1 MKALKKIFFR
11 WEWLVIGLTA
21 LVFVF
26 FSAKLGDS
34 YTALKLLDQTR
45 VYVVD
50 IGFMA
55 IGTMMVLILG
65 DIDISVGSTA
75 ALSTTVM
82 GVAYN
87 GGAGVPFWAA
97 IALALL
103 TGAVCGVINGLLVVR
118 FKELFPMIIT
128 LSTLTIYRGIA
139 YMILKD
145 GAAGGFPSWFSKT
158 LGYGNV
164 LGGIPVM
171 LLCLL
176 LVFPLIY
183 VLLHHTVFGRRLF
196 ATGTNPVAARY
207 SGIRT
212 DRIKVIV
219 FTVNGLLAAVG
230 GIMLL
235 SRTGSVKYNIAAGYE
250 MQAIAIAVLSGA
262 STSGGKGSVIGVLL
276 SLILLTCLKNG
287 LMIAYNDSF
296 ILNLAIGVLLIGMV
310 LLPNLYQAI
319 RQRRQVRQQQMMT
332 LHS

>member
-1 MKALKKIFFR
+1 MKTLRRIFFR
-11 WEWLVIGLTA
+11 WEWLVIGLTV
-21 LVFVF
+21 LVYVF
-26 FSAKLGDS
+26 FQGRLGDS
-34 YTALKLLDQTR
+34 YTVMKLLDQTR

-75 ALSTTVM
+75 ALSTTIL

-87 GGAGVPFWAA
+87 AGNGVPFWAA
-97 IALALL
+97 IALALI
-103 TGAVCGVINGLLVVR
+103 TGTICGLINGLLVVT
-118 FKELFPMIIT
+118 FKELFAMIIT

-139 YMILKD
+139 YIILKD
-145 GAAGGFPSWFSKT
+145 GAAGGFPTWFSKT
-158 LGYGNV
+158 LGYGCV
-164 LGGIPVM
+164 LGGVPVM

-176 LVFPLIY
+176 AVFPLFY
-183 VLLHHTVFGRRLF
+183 VLLHRTVFGRRLF
-196 ATGTNPVAARY
+196 ATGTNITTARY

-212 DRIKVIV
+212 DRVKVIV
-219 FTVNGLLAAVG
+219 FTMNGLLAAVG
-230 GIMLL
+230 GVMLL

-250 MQAIAIAVLSGA
+250 MQAIAVAVLSGA
-262 STSGGKGSVIGVLL
+262 STSGGKGSVIGVFL

-287 LMIAYNDSF
+287 LMIAFNDSF

-310 LLPNLYQAI
+310 LLPNIYQAL
-319 RQRRQVRQQQMMT
+319 RQRRQVRQQQLLS

>member
-1 MKALKKIFFR
+1 MKTFRRIFFR
-11 WEWLVIGLTA
+11 WEWLVVALTV
-21 LVFVF
+21 LVYAF
-26 FSAKLGDS
+26 FRVKLGDS

-65 DIDISVGSTA
+65 DIDISIGSTA
-75 ALSTTVM
+75 ALSVTVM

-87 GGAGVPFWAA
+87 AGSGVPFWAA
-97 IALALL
+97 AALALL
-103 TGAVCGVINGLLVVR
+103 TGMVCGLINGVLVVK

-139 YMILKD
+139 YIILKD
-145 GAAGGFPSWFSKT
+145 SAAGGFPGWFSKT
-158 LGYGNV
+158 LGYGSV
-164 LGGIPVM
+164 LGGVPVM

-176 LVFPLIY
+176 VIFPLFY
-183 VLLHHTVFGRRLF
+183 VLLHHTAFGRRLF
-196 ATGTNPVAARY
+196 ATGTNPITARY

-212 DRIKVIV
+212 DRMKVLV
-219 FTVNGLLAAVG
+219 FTLNGLLAAVG

-250 MQAIAIAVLSGA
+250 MQAIAVAVLSGA
-262 STSGGKGSVIGVLL
+262 STSGGKGSVPGVLL
-276 SLILLTCLKNG
+276 SLVLLTCLKNG

-310 LLPNLYQAI
+310 LLPNVFQTI
-319 RQRRQVRQQQMMT
+319 RQRRQVKRRQLLT

>member
-1 MKALKKIFFR
+1 MKALRKVFFR
-11 WEWLVIGLTA
+11 WEWLVVGLTV
-21 LVFVF
+21 LVYLF
-26 FSAKLGDS
+26 FQARLGSS
-34 YTALKLLDQTR
+34 YTVMKLVDQTR

-75 ALSTTVM
+75 ALSVTVM

-87 GGAGVPFWAA
+87 AGNGLPFWVSVGLA
-97 IALALL
+97 IL
-103 TGAVCGVINGLLVVR
+103 TGALCGLINGLLVVK
-118 FKELFPMIIT
+118 FKELFAMIIT

-139 YMILKD
+139 YIILKD
-145 GAAGGFPSWFSKT
+145 SAAGGFPSWFTKT
-158 LGYGNV
+158 LGYGRV
-164 LGGIPVM
+164 LGGVPVM

-176 LVFPLIY
+176 AAFPVFY
-183 VLLHHTVFGRRLF
+183 FLLHHTVFGRRLF
-196 ATGTNPVAARY
+196 ATGTNITAARY
-207 SGIRT
+207 SGIHT
-212 DRIKVIV
+212 DRIKVAV
-219 FTVNGLLAAVG
+219 FTMNGILAAVG

-250 MQAIAIAVLSGA
+250 MQAIAVAVLSGA
-262 STSGGKGSVIGVLL
+262 STSGGKGSVVGVLL

-287 LMIAYNDSF
+287 LMIAFNDSF

-310 LLPNLYQAI
+310 LLPNIYQMLK
-319 RQRRQVRQQQMMT
+319 QRRRIRQQQLLS

>member
-1 MKALKKIFFR
+1 MKTLRKVFFR
-11 WEWLVIGLTA
+11 WEWLVIALTA
-21 LVFVF
+21 LVYIF
-26 FSAKLGDS
+26 FRFRLGDS

-75 ALSTTVM
+75 ALSVTVM

-87 GGAGVPFWAA
+87 GGDGVGFWLSV
-97 IALALL
+97 ALALI
-103 TGAVCGVINGLLVVR
+103 TGTICGLINGLLVVK
-118 FKELFPMIIT
+118 FKELFAMIIT

-139 YMILKD
+139 YIILKD
-145 GAAGGFPSWFSKT
+145 GSAGGFPTWFSKT
-158 LGYGNV
+158 LGYGRV

-176 LVFPLIY
+176 AVLPLFYI
-183 VLLHHTVFGRRLF
+183 LLHHTVFGRRLF
-196 ATGTNPVAARY
+196 ATGTNITTARY
-207 SGIRT
+207 SGVRT
-212 DRIKVIV
+212 DRVKVIV
-219 FTVNGLLAAVG
+219 FTLNGLLAAVG

-235 SRTGSVKYNIAAGYE
+235 SRTGSVKYNIANGYE
-250 MQAIAIAVLSGA
+250 MQAIAVAVLSGA

-287 LMIAYNDSF
+287 LMIAFNDSF

-310 LLPNLYQAI
+310 LFPNIYQAI
-319 RQRRQVRQQQMMT
+319 KQRRQVKQQQLLS

>member
-1 MKALKKIFFR
+1 MKTLRKIFFR
-11 WEWLVIGLTA
+11 WEWLVIALTV
-21 LVFVF
+21 LVYLF

-34 YTALKLLDQTR
+34 YTVLKLLDQTR

-75 ALSTTVM
+75 ALATTVM

-87 GGAGVPFWAA
+87 GGSGVPFWAA
-97 IALALL
+97 ITLALL
-103 TGAVCGVINGLLVVR
+103 TGAACGLINGLLVVK

-139 YMILKD
+139 YIILKD
-145 GAAGGFPSWFSKT
+145 SAAGGFPGWFSKT
-158 LGYGNV
+158 LGYGSV
-164 LGGIPVM
+164 LGGVPVM

-176 LVFPLIY
+176 AVFPVFY
-183 VLLHHTVFGRRLF
+183 VLLHHTAFGRRLF
-196 ATGTNPVAARY
+196 ATGVNITTARY
-207 SGIRT
+207 SGVRT
-212 DRIKVIV
+212 DRIKVVV
-219 FTVNGLLAAVG
+219 FTMNGLLAAVG
-230 GIMLL
+230 GVMLL

-250 MQAIAIAVLSGA
+250 MQAIAVAVLSGA

-276 SLILLTCLKNG
+276 SLVLLTCLKNG

-310 LLPNLYQAI
+310 LFPNVFQALK
-319 RQRRQVRQQQMMT
+319 QRRQVKRQQMLI

>member
-1 MKALKKIFFR
+1 MKMLRKIFFR

-26 FSAKLGDS
+26 FSLKLGDS

-75 ALSTTVM
+75 ALATTVM
-82 GVAYN
+82 GVSYN
-87 GGAGVPFWAA
+87 GGEGVPFWIA

-103 TGAVCGVINGLLVVR
+103 TGMICGAINGLLVVR

-128 LSTLTIYRGIA
+128 LSTLTIYRGVA
-139 YMILKD
+139 YIILKD
-145 GAAGGFPSWFSKT
+145 GAAGGFPGWFSKT
-158 LGYGNV
+158 LGYGSV

-176 LVFPLIY
+176 AVFPLFY

-212 DRIKVIV
+212 DRVRVIV
-219 FTVNGLLAAVG
+219 FTMNGLLAAVG
-230 GIMLL
+230 GVILL

-250 MQAIAIAVLSGA
+250 MQAIAVAVLSGA
-262 STSGGKGSVIGVLL
+262 STAGGKGSVVGVLL
-276 SLILLTCLKNG
+276 SLALLTCLKNG

-310 LLPNLYQAI
+310 LLPNIFQAV
-319 RQRRQVRQQQMMT
+319 RQHRQVRRQQI
-332 LHS
+332 LSLRS